1 MSLRWV
7 LLFALLFTGK
17 VLAESA
23 QGPDLELICPC
34 NYSAASSSS
43 VNVSVG
49 VLNRA
54 DVATGELILRAY
66 AHTTKSYFDS
76 DDREFLG
83 ELTLTTSLEG
93 NSQLEITIFQGRLS
107 QPPVGDYYV
116 TILLLEDYFI
126 QDLTRTDDLVSF
138 GYVAALSYSELYFV
152 TDPSIEIEDDVLTL
166 NMPGIGNSSSTD
178 EVTEIFLVATNEAD
192 LFYV

>member
-83 ELTLTTSLEG
+83 ELTLNFIDSHIVRSGFGVSSGLRPCFIPRIVESCIIAQKLHH
-93 NSQLEITIFQGRLS
+93 SQG
-107 QPPVGDYYV
+107 
-116 TILLLEDYFI
+116 
-126 QDLTRTDDLVSF
+126 
-138 GYVAALSYSELYFV
+138 
-152 TDPSIEIEDDVLTL
+152 
-166 NMPGIGNSSSTD
+166 
-178 EVTEIFLVATNEAD
+178 
-192 LFYV
+192 